1 MKHEEQIDSGNL
13 NEDIQN
19 FFAMQNMSFLQGKPV
34 QQSELWKVIQHD
46 SSEKQIAE
54 KAESD

>member
-46 SSEKQIAE
+46 SSEK
-54 KAESD
+54 